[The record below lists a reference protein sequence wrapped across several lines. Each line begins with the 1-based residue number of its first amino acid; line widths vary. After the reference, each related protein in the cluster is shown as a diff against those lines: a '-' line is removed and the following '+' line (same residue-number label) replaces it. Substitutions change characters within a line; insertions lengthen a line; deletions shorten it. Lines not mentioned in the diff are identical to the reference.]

1 MQGRVHIWDSGNI
14 IADIGTET
22 VYYIRVL
29 TLIYAKKGETKTYY
43 RFNGHGD
50 VIALANSSGAII
62 KRYKYDSF
70 GVEENPGIFD
80 TNVFRYCG
88 EYYDIETKTIYL
100 RARYYDAETGRFTQQ
115 DGWSYAVPGFLL
127 SLNLYTYCGNDPV
140 SHVDPSGHFLKKAF
154 NKVKNAVSS
163 VVSKAKSAV
172 SSVKKHISNTVRN
185 IVNEGKAALGYL
197 HDTGNSVISY
207 LNGETSKSELKSS
220 FVESTKEFAD
230 ATVDNF
236 VNQASSSA
244 DMTASITSVA
254 TAVAENT
261 SPIFDYVTE
270 AIKEMHYNRND
281 NQPIESLPQTQE
293 EAEEL
298 VSQGLW
304 RKMEASE
311 SLCHQYTAGDAGS
324 NVKYMSSDGHFEVI
338 YDANGAMV
346 IAPEDAGSYNLSP
359 PDGLIGKAGHFLVDM
374 LPWYLWGN
382 APNDSTTIG
391 ERIFV
396 PIGLAVKSLWR

>member
-50 VIALANSSGAII
+50 VIALANSNGAII

-140 SHVDPSGHFLKKAF
+140 SYIDPSGHSAKVGFFKGCWGAVKGAFKGYMKARVRGGD
-154 NKVKNAVSS
+154 NYALYMLSG
-163 VVSKAKSAV
+163 A
-172 SSVKKHISNTVRN
+172 IS
-185 IVNEGKAALGYL
+185 G
-197 HDTGNSVISY
+197 
-207 LNGETSKSELKSS
+207 
-220 FVESTKEFAD
+220 F
-230 ATVDNF
+230 VDNF
-236 VNQASSSA
+236 ISNLASTPVFKRVFSIIGAALSSSI
-244 DMTASITSVA
+244 DKFFEQIIEGQKIDFGEIVNSGI
-254 TAVAENT
+254 EG
-261 SPIFDYVTE
+261 
-270 AIKEMHYNRND
+270 AIKEVVSYIINETIAQNVAKGIKEIRAWMADVFEQYSVDPEIINKVID
-281 NQPIESLPQTQE
+281 TATEKLIS
-293 EAEEL
+293 EAPVEF
-298 VSQGLW
+298 
-304 RKMEASE
+304 A
-311 SLCHQYTAGDAGS
+311 A
-324 NVKYMSSDGHFEVI
+324 
-338 YDANGAMV
+338 
-346 IAPEDAGSYNLSP
+346 
-359 PDGLIGKAGHFLVDM
+359 HFLKD
-374 LPWYLWGN
+374 
-382 APNDSTTIG
+382 
-391 ERIFV
+391 
-396 PIGLAVKSLWR
+396 